1 MQPGESSSKLGRNEM
16 EKYRRMQMKD
26 HVSNL
31 ASLIP
36 TQPSRERLSFPAL
49 LDQATIYVK
58 QLKDH
63 LEELR
68 QKKEQLQADGAGIKD
83 QMIGLVSPVLAIREM
98 GSILEV
104 NLITGLSKSFTLHQV
119 FSVLQQEGAEVV
131 SASSSTVGVRVFYT
145 IYSQVLSLF

>member
-1 MQPGESSSKLGRNEM
+1 M
-16 EKYRRMQMKD
+16 
-26 HVSNL
+26 
-31 ASLIP
+31 
-36 TQPSRERLSFPAL
+36 
-49 LDQATIYVK
+49 K
-58 QLKDH
+58 QLKDR

-68 QKKEQLQADGAGIKD
+68 QKKEKLQADGAGIKD

-131 SASSSTVGVRVFYT
+131 SASSSTVGARVFYT
-145 IYSQVLSLF
+145 IYSQVLSSF